1 MKFGVGF
8 PTCREGT
15 TYGVPFV
22 RPEDFPRL
30 ARHAE
35 ELGFYSLWG
44 NDHLTTPLAIR
55 ATQDAPP
62 NFYEPLLTYAS
73 LAFVTHR
80 IRFLIGVL
88 VVPEREI
95 ILLAKQLATLDQL
108 CNGRVMLGVGIGSYR
123 EEFEAV
129 HPDLKG
135 ANRGQMLQEGIE
147 ALRQLFSERRASYAG
162 KYIRFNDIELAPKPV
177 QQPFPLLLNA
187 HADVALERVGA
198 AADGWI
204 VAALP
209 ADRTAQARSVVDAA
223 ARRAGRDPRS
233 IGTHFQIWLSF
244 GNDRR
249 AAVEKLKRS
258 QHWRRMLAVG
268 RDASEDAQLRRF
280 GSGSLLGSPAEVIEQ
295 IGALETHAGVQHLGV
310 VMLGETVQELMDD
323 MELFAREVMPAFADG
338 QGNAET
344 DSALD

>member
-15 TYGVPFV
+15 AYPVPFV

-44 NDHLTTPLAIR
+44 NDHLTTPFAIR
-55 ATQDAPP
+55 ATQDTPP

-73 LAFVTHR
+73 LANVTQR

-88 VVPEREI
+88 VMPEREI

-108 CNGRVMLGVGIGSYR
+108 CNGRVMLGVGIGGYR

-129 HPDLKG
+129 HPELKG
-135 ANRGQMLQEGIE
+135 VNRGRMMEEGIA
-147 ALRQLFSERRASYAG
+147 ALRQLFTERRASHAG
-162 KYIRFNDIELAPKPV
+162 KYIRFNDIELAPKPL
-177 QQPFPLLLNA
+177 QQPFPILLNA
-187 HADVALERVGA
+187 HADIALERVGA

-209 ADRTAQARSVVDAA
+209 ADSTAEARKVVDAA
-223 ARRAGRDPRS
+223 AQQAGRDPHS

-244 GNDRR
+244 GSDRQS
-249 AAVEKLKRS
+249 AIEKLKRS
-258 QHWRRMLAVG
+258 QHWRRTMAVAK
-268 RDASEDAQLRRF
+268 DTSEDEQLRRF
-280 GSGSLLGSPAEVIEQ
+280 AAGNLLGSPAEVIEQ
-295 IGALETHAGVQHLGV
+295 VHALEKLAGVEHVGV
-310 VMLGETVQELMDD
+310 VILAETVRELTRD
-323 MELFAREVMPAFADG
+323 MELFARDVMPAFVDG
-338 QGNAET
+338 GT
-344 DSALD
+344 